1 MQATDIMIH
10 ISDNLSNEQKY
21 DVESQLRK
29 VEGVIAPRFN
39 KDHLLVIYFNLD
51 KTKSSIL
58 LNLVQSSGYQA
69 QLVGL

>member
-10 ISDNLSNEQKY
+10 VSDNLSQDQKY
-21 DVESQLRK
+21 NVESQLRK
-29 VEGVIAPRFN
+29 IEGVIAPRFN
-39 KDHLLVIYFNLD
+39 KEHLLVVYFNQN

-58 LNLVQSSGYQA
+58 LNMVQSSGYKA

>member
-10 ISDNLSNEQKY
+10 ISDNLSRDQKY
-21 DVESQLRK
+21 NVESQLREI
-29 VEGVIAPRFN
+29 EGVIAPRFN
-39 KDHLLVIYFNLD
+39 KEHLLVVYFNQD

-58 LNLVQSSGYQA
+58 LNIVQSSGYKA

>member
-21 DVESQLRK
+21 NVESQLREI
-29 VEGVIAPRFN
+29 EGVIAPRFN
-39 KDHLLVIYFNLD
+39 KEHLLVIYFNVD

-58 LNLVQSSGYQA
+58 LNIVQSSGYQA

>member
-10 ISDNLSNEQKY
+10 VSNNLNIEQKQL
-21 DVESQLRK
+21 VEEKLRA

-39 KDHLLVIYFNLD
+39 KDHLLLIYFNRD
-51 KTKSSIL
+51 KTKSSVL
-58 LNLVQSSGYQA
+58 LNTVKSIGYKA

>member
-10 ISDNLSNEQKY
+10 VSDNLSQDQKNT
-21 DVESQLRK
+21 VESQLRK
-29 VEGVIAPRFN
+29 IEGVIAPRFN
-39 KDHLLVIYFNLD
+39 KEHLLVVYFNQD

-58 LNLVQSSGYQA
+58 LNMVQSSGYKA

>member
-10 ISDNLSNEQKY
+10 IKDILNNNQKH
-21 DVESQLRK
+21 DIESQLRE

-51 KTKSSIL
+51 KTNSSVL
-58 LNLVQSSGYQA
+58 LEKVQSTGYQA